1 MTNPQF
7 AVVGHPNKGKSSIVA
22 TLARQDAVAISELSG
37 TTTRAQAFSLVV
49 DGQLIYTLIDTPGFQ
64 RPRQVL
70 AWLEAHATNAAERIG
85 AVAAFLTHFA
95 APQADTKFP
104 DETQLLSPIMAG
116 AGIIYVVDGSVPYT
130 PEYEAEMTILQW
142 TGQPRMALINPIGG
156 DQYVDQW
163 TRALSQYFNVVRV
176 FNPMTADHQSQLNIL
191 SAFAELHEPWRPVIE
206 TSVRQ
211 LHDMMAVQARMGASL
226 MAEALVQMLQYQSAL
241 RVPLL
246 VAESALMLGLTE
258 RYEQAMRDLETTLQ
272 RRVQE
277 LFAQHRLAVQS
288 DRMRVDYPD
297 LFDRSSWLLF
307 GLQRQQLV
315 GLAASA
321 GAAAGAVLD
330 VSVGGTSLMAGAVVG
345 GLVTGAASLLATL
358 RPEKLT
364 VRGVPVAGKELVA
377 GPIKDLGFAFALLGR
392 ILDFYDLVA
401 LRTHADRQEA
411 LLVRSDMSERLLRL
425 KRLDQVKLTYLLQK
439 AHKGLS
445 LTEQQRLAEI
455 LLALMDPQVGMGTHS
470 PANSRSMA
478 REP

>member
-1 MTNPQF
+1 MTKPQF

-37 TTTRAQAFSLVV
+37 TTTRAQAFSLIV
-49 DGQLIYTLIDTPGFQ
+49 DGRHIYTLVDTPGFQ

-85 AVAAFLTHFA
+85 AVNAFLTHFEA
-95 APQADTKFP
+95 GQDDAKFP
-104 DETQLLSPIMAG
+104 DESQLLNPIMAG

-130 PEYEAEMTILQW
+130 PEYEAEMAILQW

-156 DQYVDQW
+156 DQYLDQW

-176 FNPMTADHQSQLNIL
+176 FNPMTADHQSQLNVL
-191 SAFAELHEPWRPVIE
+191 AAFAELHEPWRAVIE
-206 TSVRQ
+206 SSVRQ
-211 LHDMMAVQARMGASL
+211 LRDVMAAQVRTGATL
-226 MAEALVQMLQYQSAL
+226 IAATLVQMLQYQTQL
-241 RVPLL
+241 RVPVL
-246 VAESALMLGLTE
+246 VAEAALTLTLKQ
-258 RYEQAMRDLETTLQ
+258 RYEQAMRDLETGLQ
-272 RRVQE
+272 RRLQE

-288 DRMRVDYPD
+288 ERLTADFPD
-297 LFDRSSWLLF
+297 LFDRSSWLMF

-345 GLVTGAASLLATL
+345 GLLSGAASLLATL

-377 GPIKDLGFAFALLGR
+377 GPMKDLSFAFVLLGR
-392 ILDFYDLVA
+392 ALDFYDLVA

-411 LLVRSDMSERLLRL
+411 KLISSDMNQRMLRL
-425 KRLDQVKLTYLLQK
+425 KRLDQVKLAHLLQK

-445 LTEQQRLAEI
+445 DREQQQLAEM
-455 LLALMDPQVGMGTHS
+455 LLALMNP
-470 PANSRSMA
+470 MA
-478 REP
+478 RQDTATSRAQ